1 MKMVIEIDEALVA
14 DAKKGHVKLTEIA
27 DAVVKTGKPCEEA
40 QITETEY
47 DFLAFYARLLQENP
61 AVAKHIDNMVK
72 YMVSTDDL
80 DDYDKGEFNGTFEVL
95 RSAGIASIHDKIV
108 TRRYIKEAKEKRGA

>member
-14 DAKKGHVKLTEIA
+14 DAKKGHVKLDEIA

-47 DFLAFYARLLQENP
+47 GFLAFYARLLQENP

-72 YMVSTDDL
+72 YMVSTTL

-95 RSAGIASIHDKIV
+95 RSAGIVTLHDKTV
-108 TRRYIKEAKEKRGA
+108 TRRYIKEKKGE

>member
-1 MKMVIEIDEALVA
+1 MNK
-14 DAKKGHVKLTEIA
+14 
-27 DAVVKTGKPCEEA
+27 A

-72 YMVSTDDL
+72 YMVSTTL

-95 RSAGIASIHDKIV
+95 RSAGIATIHDKTV
-108 TRRYIKEAKEKRGA
+108 TRRYIKEQKEKKGE

>member
-1 MKMVIEIDEALVA
+1 M
-14 DAKKGHVKLTEIA
+14 
-27 DAVVKTGKPCEEA
+27 A
-40 QITETEY
+40 QLTETEY

-72 YMVSTDDL
+72 CMVSIEL
-80 DDYDKGEFNGTFEVL
+80 DDYDKGEFNGTFDIL
-95 RSAGIASIHDKIV
+95 RTAGIVTLHDKTV

>member
-1 MKMVIEIDEALVA
+1 M
-14 DAKKGHVKLTEIA
+14 
-27 DAVVKTGKPCEEA
+27 A
-40 QITETEY
+40 QLTETEY

-72 YMVSTDDL
+72 YMVSTEP

-95 RSAGIASIHDKIV
+95 RSAGIASIHDKTV
-108 TRRYIKEAKEKRGA
+108 TRRYIKEQKGKAV

>member
-1 MKMVIEIDEALVA
+1 M
-14 DAKKGHVKLTEIA
+14 
-27 DAVVKTGKPCEEA
+27 A

-72 YMVSTDDL
+72 YMVSTTL
-80 DDYDKGEFNGTFEVL
+80 DDYDKGEFNGMFDVL
-95 RSAGIASIHDKIV
+95 RSAGIATLHDKTV
-108 TRRYIKEAKEKRGA
+108 TRRYIKEKKGA